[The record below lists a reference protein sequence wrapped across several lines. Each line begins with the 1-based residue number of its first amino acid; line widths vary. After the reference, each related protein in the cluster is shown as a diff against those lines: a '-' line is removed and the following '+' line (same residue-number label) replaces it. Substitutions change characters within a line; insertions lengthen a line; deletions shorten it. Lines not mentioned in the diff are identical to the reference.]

1 MRKLLGIVSLVIW
14 LDGSFV
20 IAQEIDRK
28 ASGEHA
34 SDNSTT
40 HLAPADRSAE
50 PRLYPDSL
58 VVGSPTLPPHA
69 QPRAA
74 SVPQDPLQPNT
85 KEKAVDRAINNIC
98 RGC

>member
-1 MRKLLGIVSLVIW
+1 MRKLLGIASLLIW
-14 LDGSFV
+14 FDGSV
-20 IAQEIDRK
+20 VVAQEAARK
-28 ASGEHA
+28 VSGEHA

-40 HLAPADRSAE
+40 LSAPADLSAE

-58 VVGSPTLPPHA
+58 VVGSPTLPPHS

-74 SVPQDPLQPNT
+74 SVPLDLLIPT
-85 KEKAVDRAINNIC
+85 VKEKAVDRAINNIC